1 MLRKATVSV
10 SVSLKSCTLSRNRKR
25 HHLSDSSQILS
36 LSPTAHV
43 LHRVPGAVVL
53 LLLVRA
59 FCRSSSDQGSTKTS
73 ADDIVRRCRKRT
85 LAAGAGFQGHT
96 RRREGRERE
105 KHRPKQV
112 GKRHRHRLVRN
123 RAAPLRL
130 LLRVLSPSGHPA
142 HPPLVNQGRPSS
154 GGNLNPSL
162 VLNLT
167 PVN

>member
-10 SVSLKSCTLSRNRKR
+10 SVSLKSCTLSRNRKK

-59 FCRSSSDQGSTKTS
+59 FCRPSSDQGSTKTS
-73 ADDIVRRCRKRT
+73 AEDIVRRRRKRT

-96 RRREGRERE
+96 RRREGRERQR
-105 KHRPKQV
+105 HRPKQV
-112 GKRHRHRLVRN
+112 ENAITIVYFATLQLLFVFFLGSSLP
-123 RAAPLRL
+123 RAARL
-130 LLRVLSPSGHPA
+130 IHPS
-142 HPPLVNQGRPSS
+142 
-154 GGNLNPSL
+154 
-162 VLNLT
+162 
-167 PVN
+167 